1 MNLTNMLTFQKLSNF
16 FQKQP
21 AISLPDFS
29 REIGK
34 ERNYMNNLLKSG
46 KLSERQAKQLLPFLQ
61 KYGYAEDVL

>member
-1 MNLTNMLTFQKLSNF
+1 MELTFKKLSDF

-21 AISLPDFS
+21 VISLSYFS

-46 KLSERQAKQLLPFLQ
+46 KLSERQVKQLLPYLQ

>member
-1 MNLTNMLTFQKLSNF
+1 MTFKQLSDF

-61 KYGYAEDVL
+61 KYGYTEDVL

>member
-1 MNLTNMLTFQKLSNF
+1 MLTFQKLFNF

-21 AISLPDFS
+21 AISLSDFS

-34 ERNYMNNLLKSG
+34 ERNYMNNLLKAG
-46 KLSERQAKQLLPFLQ
+46 KLSERQAKQLLPLLQ

>member
-1 MNLTNMLTFQKLSNF
+1 MNFEKLLDF
-16 FQKQP
+16 FKKQP

-46 KLSERQAKQLLPFLQ
+46 KLSEKQAKKLLPFLK